1 MFSKRLEKGKFI
13 LRNAKDGKIST
24 TPAQLSMLLE
34 GIDWLMPKR
43 TWQPLTA
50 GNLSPNP
57 AA

>member
-13 LRNAKDGKIST
+13 LSSAKGGKISA

-43 TWQPLTA
+43 T
-50 GNLSPNP
+50 
-57 AA
+57 

>member
-13 LRNAKDGKIST
+13 WPSAKEGKISA

-34 GIDWLMPKR
+34 GIDWLMPKW

>member
-13 LRNAKDGKIST
+13 WPSAKEGKISA

-34 GIDWLMPKR
+34 GIDWRMPKR

-50 GNLSPNP
+50 GN
-57 AA
+57 